1 VSLEPADLPP
11 VAATPGGQRVLAGA
25 PLVPVGGLADVDAD
39 AVRAVVVTGSELDE
53 VAARELRQLRRAGVV
68 VIEVDPPRRTA
79 LRRTDLQ
86 VATAP
91 EGRGDLL
98 LPTFDPMVTNP
109 VGWSRD
115 APQRYAVP
123 LHRPPEG
130 ELPPWPEEL
139 SDDVAVIAGPDLP
152 PDARRA
158 AIGDRR
164 SMKVEGDADL
174 ADRLR
179 RVQVVVHDPAWE
191 TDARASLRTQLHA
204 LAKGTP
210 VVTTADAPAAQ
221 LGLPVV
227 AVDGPDRLWDAAAS
241 LAHDPDRRERVS
253 VVARREV
260 LLRHAGPARLARL
273 LEAAGAEPVTS
284 PRLSVVLATNRGA
297 FLEHGIRNVLG
308 QSIDDLELVLCLHGP
323 DVPDPDPAWFAARPD
338 VAVQVLRLPQEL
350 HLGELLNAGADAA
363 TGRHVAK
370 MDDDDW
376 YGRDHLTDLR
386 LAIGYS
392 GADLVGKRIDHI
404 YLAPID
410 RTITRRRSAPER
422 ERPHVSGPTLFARRD
437 TIRRIRFAKLTGPED
452 SDFQRRLLADGGR
465 IYGTHSLDVVLHRHG
480 GNTWDA
486 DAEALLAEAERD
498 VAGLDLDGTASAP
511 GAFVTA

>member
-25 PLVPVGGLADVDAD
+25 PLVAVDGLAEVDPG
-39 AVRAVVVTGSELDE
+39 AVRAVVVTGSELGE
-53 VAARELRQLRRAGVV
+53 VASEVRQLRRAGVT
-68 VIEVDPPRRTA
+68 VIEVDAPRRPT
-79 LRRTDLQ
+79 LRRPDLQ
-86 VATAP
+86 VTTSP

-98 LPTFDPMVTNP
+98 LPTFDPAVANP
-109 VGWSRD
+109 VGWSRE
-115 APQRYAVP
+115 APQRYAVA
-123 LHRPPEG
+123 LHRPPEAG
-130 ELPPWPEEL
+130 LAEWPADVADDVVVVAGRELPRSAL
-139 SDDVAVIAGPDLP
+139 
-152 PDARRA
+152 RA
-158 AIGDRR
+158 AVGDRR
-164 SMKVEGDADL
+164 SVKVEDDAGL
-174 ADRLR
+174 VDRLR
-179 RVQVVVHDPAWE
+179 RVRVLVQDPAWE
-191 TDARASLRTQLHA
+191 TDSRASLRTLLHA
-204 LAKGTP
+204 LAAGTP
-210 VVTTADAPAAQ
+210 VVTTADAPAAR

-227 AVDGPDRLWDAAAS
+227 AVDGPDRLWEAATSIAD
-241 LAHDPDRRERVS
+241 DPDRRERAS

-273 LEAAGAEPVTS
+273 LGAAGSDRVAS

-308 QSIDDLELVLCLHGP
+308 QTIDDLELVLCLHGP

-392 GADLVGKRIDHI
+392 RADLVGKRIDHI

-410 RTITRRRSAPER
+410 RTITRRRAAPER
-422 ERPHVSGPTLFARRD
+422 DRPHVSGPTLFALRD

-465 IYGTHSLDVVLHRHG
+465 VYGTHSLDVVLHRHG

-486 DAEALLAEAERD
+486 DAEGLLAEAERD

-511 GAFVTA
+511 GAYVTA

>member
-1 VSLEPADLPP
+1 MSLEAADLPA
-11 VAATPGGQRVLAGA
+11 VAATPGAQRALDGA
-25 PLVPVGGLADVDAD
+25 PLVRVGGFAEVDAD
-39 AVRAVVVTGSELDE
+39 AVRAVVVTGSELEE
-53 VAARELRQLRRAGVV
+53 VAAKEVRQLRRAGVA
-68 VIEVDPPRRTA
+68 VIEVDPLRRTT

-86 VATAP
+86 VATTP

-98 LPTFDPMVTNP
+98 LPTFDPAVTNP

-115 APQRYAVP
+115 APALYAVA

-130 ELPPWPEEL
+130 ELPAWPADVA
-139 SDDVAVIAGPDLP
+139 DDVVVIAGPDLP
-152 PDARRA
+152 SDVRRA
-158 AIGDRR
+158 AIGRRR
-164 SMKVEGDADL
+164 SLKVEDDADL

-179 RVQVVVHDPAWE
+179 RVRVVVHDPAWE

-204 LAKGTP
+204 LANGTP
-210 VVTTADAPAAQ
+210 VVTTADAPAAR

-227 AVDGPDRLWDAAAS
+227 AVDGPGRLWAAATA
-241 LAHDPDRRERVS
+241 LAEDADGRERAS
-253 VVARREV
+253 IVARREV
-260 LLRHAGPARLARL
+260 LLHHAGPARLARL
-273 LEAAGAEPVTS
+273 LEAAGVERVTS

-297 FLEHGIRNVLG
+297 FLEHGIRNVFG
-308 QSIDDLELVLCLHGP
+308 QRIDDLELVLCLHGP

-392 GADLVGKRIDHI
+392 GADLVGKRIDHV

-410 RTITRRRSAPER
+410 RTVTRRRAAPER
-422 ERPHVSGPTLFARRD
+422 DRPHVSGPTLFARRD
-437 TIRRIRFAKLTGPED
+437 TVRRVRFGKLTGPED
-452 SDFQRRLLADGGR
+452 SDFQRRLIAEGGR

-486 DAEALLAEAERD
+486 DTEELLAEADRD

-511 GAFVTA
+511 GAYVTA